1 LTADQ
6 IAKSMTLKFGTVSSF
21 ELDVDLTG
29 MDNKD
34 GRNVLFSFIH
44 EVDHCVE
51 AIQTTTLPPKA
62 TTTVDGSEKCVMC
75 GAECC
80 PEPTTTTPCETQS
93 CQVWADPHVS
103 GFDNTENQGPDSLAL
118 ISVGGEMQTK
128 SRSFDGRPVDVNA
141 YDTGDFWLVKSE
153 PVHIQ
158 ARFRLSGEF
167 VPDKA
172 AIGAVAVGGPFLKGH
187 RFVVE
192 ALDGKVTFDGKM
204 ISLGNSAHSELLTLR
219 QTADTVEADLPMGVT
234 LLLRRLNK
242 HVDVKITM
250 PQIPGGVD
258 GECGNYDGI
267 GENDGEENIEARMNS
282 LMIDRAALLFEEE
295 DSQPTDTGVKSSNS
309 AESYLAQSNY
319 AVEDENDDMP
329 MQLSASHWGSAGT
342 CKVTDDTYFSVFDG
356 VKANVSSNVSLLEA
370 DIDTD
375 TDTDTDSGFTLT
387 DFLDGGRAK
396 DLWLVRGRAHDG
408 STVRVAARYWRN
420 STSDGHQV
428 FLKSLAISGGFIT
441 NRTLVIRPKQ
451 DDITWNNQKETY
463 AILKNE
469 ESAFSIA
476 GLVNATRSGSTV
488 ELKLPKE
495 VRMLVTMHQK
505 FVNVAITMPPLA
517 VQDGLCGNFN
527 GDSKDDTL
535 GMILSRGP
543 GVKDEHSLFPA
554 EWVPP
559 KAAAAPLDEQM
570 LAATPGVASDMD
582 Q

>member
-1 LTADQ
+1 MKLMDAEDEQATETA
-6 IAKSMTLKFGTVSSF
+6 K
-21 ELDVDLTG
+21 
-29 MDNKD
+29 
-34 GRNVLFSFIH
+34 
-44 EVDHCVE
+44 
-51 AIQTTTLPPKA
+51 
-62 TTTVDGSEKCVMC
+62 
-75 GAECC
+75 
-80 PEPTTTTPCETQS
+80 
-93 CQVWADPHVS
+93 
-103 GFDNTENQGPDSLAL
+103 
-118 ISVGGEMQTK
+118 
-128 SRSFDGRPVDVNA
+128 
-141 YDTGDFWLVKSE
+141 GDE
-153 PVHIQ
+153 
-158 ARFRLSGEF
+158 
-167 VPDKA
+167 
-172 AIGAVAVGGPFLKGH
+172 
-187 RFVVE
+187 
-192 ALDGKVTFDGKM
+192 
-204 ISLGNSAHSELLTLR
+204 
-219 QTADTVEADLPMGVT
+219 
-234 LLLRRLNK
+234 
-242 HVDVKITM
+242 
-250 PQIPGGVD
+250 
-258 GECGNYDGI
+258 
-267 GENDGEENIEARMNS
+267 
-282 LMIDRAALLFEEE
+282 
-295 DSQPTDTGVKSSNS
+295 QPTES
-309 AESYLAQSNY
+309 AK
-319 AVEDENDDMP
+319 EDEQPTETAKEDEDMP
-329 MQLSASHWGSAGT
+329 MQISASHWGRSGT
-342 CKVTDDTYFSVFDG
+342 CKITDDTFFSVFDG
-356 VKANVSSNVSLLEA
+356 EKENKVSLLEA
-370 DIDTD
+370 VIDTD
-375 TDTDTDSGFTLT
+375 TDTDTNSGFTLSN
-387 DFLDGGRAK
+387 FLDGGRAK